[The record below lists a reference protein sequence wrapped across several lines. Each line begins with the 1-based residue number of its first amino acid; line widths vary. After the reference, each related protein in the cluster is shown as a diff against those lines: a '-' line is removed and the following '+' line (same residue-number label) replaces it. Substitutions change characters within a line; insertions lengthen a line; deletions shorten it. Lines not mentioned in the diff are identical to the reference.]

1 MMAPHW
7 LWPAGLLW
15 VVLIVGYTP
24 KGGGGSGAPALTLGL
39 EVPASVRVGTPVSFK
54 VTVQNTSN
62 RPVALTLGGRPPY
75 DVVVTT
81 PDGQE
86 VWRWSHGE
94 AIQAILELKTL
105 KPGEALEFAAVW
117 GQRDNAGTPVPAGTY
132 WVRGVVNL
140 DPPEQLATEP
150 KPLSLVP

>member
-24 KGGGGSGAPALTLGL
+24 KGREGSGVPALTLEL
-39 EVPASVRVGTPVSFK
+39 EVPASVRVGTPVSVK
-54 VTVQNTSN
+54 VTMQNTSN
-62 RPVALTLGGRPPY
+62 RSVALTLGGRPPY

-105 KPGEALEFAAVW
+105 KPREALEFAAVW
-117 GQRDNAGTPVPAGTY
+117 GQRDNAGTPVPVGTY
-132 WVRGVVNL
+132 RVRGMVNL

-150 KPLSLVP
+150 KLLSLTP